1 MKPETKTVGGLK
13 FWAVGPLQLRRDA
26 SGKIQEYSHSLPDG
40 VRGNPHAAG
49 PFCYFSLPQAPDA
62 AGVYA
67 VFVSGKLKY
76 IGECENL
83 TGRFSATGYGRI
95 SPRNLHHDGQSTNC
109 KLNSR
114 VLSAAKDSNVTEIW
128 FHPTNDRKTV
138 ESRLIAELDPEWN
151 GRHSRPAP
159 NFSNPATLK
168 FSRPRAERRGA
179 AAEEFRKTLLNLL
192 QESEKGGA
200 SSAVVKAGDLHRVVG
215 GYPGDNHR
223 MPICCAVM
231 RSFMRSGDRF
241 LYQPPKGNGASLE
254 IEYRLPRI

>member
-1 MKPETKTVGGLK
+1 MKPETKTVGGLQ

-26 SGKIQEYSHSLPDG
+26 NGQIQEYSHSLPDG
-40 VRGNPHAAG
+40 VRGNAHSIG

-67 VFVSGKLKY
+67 IFVSGKLKY

-114 VLSAAKDSNVTEIW
+114 VLAAAKDSNVTEIW

-138 ESRLIAELDPEWN
+138 ESRLIAELAPEWN
-151 GRHSRPAP
+151 GRELRQAP
-159 NFSNPATLK
+159 NFTTLATSK
-168 FSRPRAERRGA
+168 SARPRAEGRGA
-179 AAEEFRKTLLNLL
+179 AAAEFRTALLNLL
-192 QESEKGGA
+192 QEREKVEA
-200 SSAVVKAGDLHRVVG
+200 SSAVVKAGDLHRIVG
-215 GYPGDNHR
+215 GYPGNNHR
-223 MPICCAVM
+223 MPVCCAVM
-231 RSFMRSGDRF
+231 RSFMRSDDRF

-254 IEYRLPRI
+254 IEYRLPRL

>member
-1 MKPETKTVGGLK
+1 MKPETKIVCGLQ
-13 FWAVGPLQLRRDA
+13 FWAAGPLQLRRDA
-26 SGKIQEYSHSLPDG
+26 SGQIQEYSHSLPDG
-40 VRGNPHAAG
+40 VRGNAHSVG

-67 VFVSGKLKY
+67 IFVSGKLKY
-76 IGECENL
+76 IGESENL

-95 SPRNLHHDGQSTNC
+95 SPRNLHYDGQSTNC
-109 KLNSR
+109 KLNSN
-114 VLSAAKDSNVTEIW
+114 VISAAKDSNVTEIW

-151 GRHSRPAP
+151 GRQSRPDP
-159 NFSNPATLK
+159 NFSTPATPK
-168 FSRPRAERRGA
+168 SFRPRAEGHGA
-179 AAEEFRKTLLNLL
+179 AAEEFRTTLLNLL
-192 QESEKGGA
+192 QEREKGDA
-200 SSAVVKAGDLHRVVG
+200 SCAVVKAGDLLRIVG
-215 GYPGDNHR
+215 GYPGNNHR
-223 MPICCAVM
+223 MPVCCAVM